1 MATTFGVLSLVGG
14 GTPYD
19 VTDGTTYSVQT
30 VETTA
35 FRTQN
40 GRTHY
45 RETPVT
51 PFIAATIVLAD
62 GQTAAEL
69 DTFRG
74 DVQLALRTGKT
85 IILRDARTVGVRE
98 PSADDGTVDVR
109 WEGQSGEE
117 F

>member
-19 VTDGTTYSVQT
+19 VTEGTTYSVQT

-45 RETPVT
+45 REPSSSTP
-51 PFIAATIVLAD
+51 IA
-62 GQTAAEL
+62 
-69 DTFRG
+69 
-74 DVQLALRTGKT
+74 
-85 IILRDARTVGVRE
+85 
-98 PSADDGTVDVR
+98 
-109 WEGQSGEE
+109 
-117 F
+117 